1 MNETAETYR
10 NELGKRYQTAAF
22 LVFGMMISALL
33 LFGLV
38 WLIPVRP
45 ENSLDPQ
52 TRMTLWVSA
61 LFLAL
66 GTFILRRML
75 YRWERLKDIA
85 LLKGIPGVLKTL
97 QITAVLLAVMAFFV
111 TIVGF
116 VITFLNGD
124 KFEMIRALIISLVVF
139 IINFPRRAVW
149 KKIAANLENV

>member
-1 MNETAETYR
+1 MNESAETYR
-10 NELGKRYQTAAF
+10 NEREKRYQTAAF
-22 LVFGMMISALL
+22 LVFGLMISALI

-75 YRWERLKDIA
+75 YRWERLKDIS

-111 TIVGF
+111 TVIGF

>member
-1 MNETAETYR
+1 MNETAEAYR

-22 LVFGMMISALL
+22 LVFGLMISALI

-75 YRWERLKDIA
+75 YRWERLKDISV
-85 LLKGIPGVLKTL
+85 LKGIPGVLKTL

-111 TIVGF
+111 TVIGF

-124 KFEMIRALIISLVVF
+124 NFEMIRALIISLVVF